1 MHRVENNTWKRMSLL
16 FYSYI
21 HLTNMLNSYTMPDTE
36 LCFGNKYMTN
46 ISSSTLKNSKPEEKV
61 QEKDKQLTA
70 L

>member
-1 MHRVENNTWKRMSLL
+1 
-16 FYSYI
+16 
-21 HLTNMLNSYTMPDTE
+21 MLNSYIVPDTE

-46 ISSSTLKNSKPEEKV
+46 ISSSTLKNSRPEEKI

>member
-1 MHRVENNTWKRMSLL
+1 MPGVENNTWKRRSLL

-21 HLTNMLNSYTMPDTE
+21 HLKNMLNSYTTPDTE

-46 ISSSTLKNSKPEEKV
+46 ISSSTLKNSRPEEKI

>member
-1 MHRVENNTWKRMSLL
+1 MHRVENNTWKRRPLS

-46 ISSSTLKNSKPEEKV
+46 TSSTTLKNSKPEEKV
-61 QEKDKQLTA
+61 QEKDNS
-70 L
+70 

>member
-1 MHRVENNTWKRMSLL
+1 
-16 FYSYI
+16 
-21 HLTNMLNSYTMPDTE
+21 MLNSYTMPDTE